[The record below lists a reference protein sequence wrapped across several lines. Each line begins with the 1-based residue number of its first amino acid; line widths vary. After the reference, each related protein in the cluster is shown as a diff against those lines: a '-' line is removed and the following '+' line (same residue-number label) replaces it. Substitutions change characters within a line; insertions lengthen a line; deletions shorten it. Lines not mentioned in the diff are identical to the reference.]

1 MKVNPLDSSRKVM
14 EHEQM
19 QKTSGLA
26 NGRIRAYALRTVNPM
41 SVVTTGLGRVW
52 KEGVVG
58 DEWRKLKRRRSASRA
73 GFEEMFRGREGCYAG
88 LL

>member
-1 MKVNPLDSSRKVM
+1 MKVDPLDFSDKVM

-19 QKTSGLA
+19 LKTVGLA
-26 NGRIRAYALRTVNPM
+26 NGRIRAYALRTVNPV
-41 SVVTTGLGRVW
+41 SVITMGL

-58 DEWRKLKRRRSASRA
+58 EEWRKLKRRRSVSRA
-73 GFEEMFRGREGCYAG
+73 GLEEMFRGREGCYAG